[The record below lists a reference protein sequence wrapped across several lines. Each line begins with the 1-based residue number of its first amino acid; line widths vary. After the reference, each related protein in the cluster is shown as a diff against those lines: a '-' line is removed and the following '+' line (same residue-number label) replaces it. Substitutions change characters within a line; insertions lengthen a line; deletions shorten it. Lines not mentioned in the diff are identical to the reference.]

1 MQEPCG
7 DSRPRLSG
15 GAKLRYGAQR
25 GEAVDVGKKPEAC
38 TNYVGTAAP
47 GCPAEQSSAEFMVV
61 VNKLGGPAATKKKSD
76 FQSGNLSAGGN
87 WRATLAR
94 TAGGG
99 CPHMAIPKSGM
110 LLLG

>member
-1 MQEPCG
+1 MQKPCG
-7 DSRPRLSG
+7 DSRPRLSR

-61 VNKLGGPAATKKKSD
+61 VNKLGGPAATKKNSD
-76 FQSGNLSAGGN
+76 LIPEWEFEQAAAGELRSPGQPG
-87 WRATLAR
+87 AAVPT
-94 TAGGG
+94 
-99 CPHMAIPKSGM
+99 
-110 LLLG
+110 